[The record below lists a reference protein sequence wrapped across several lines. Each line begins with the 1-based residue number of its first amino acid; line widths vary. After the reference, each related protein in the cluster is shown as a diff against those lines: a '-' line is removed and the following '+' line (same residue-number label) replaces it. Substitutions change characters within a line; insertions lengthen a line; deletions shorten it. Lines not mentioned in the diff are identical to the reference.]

1 MSNKAPTMESPTL
14 HTYTD
19 GSKLKL
25 TTAKTLIQIPI
36 WKGNR
41 VKDTS
46 HIAQLKE
53 SIGSNIQHL
62 DKGYHIIKYNET
74 DATGREV
81 EQSYII
87 DGQHRASVLVDFFTS
102 NLCEPDF
109 PVTYTEVTV
118 NNEAEAIAY
127 FNKINNVKP
136 IHYKEDPILVAN
148 RYIEQI
154 IKVLPGPTKSPFFRD
169 KATHRPYMQ
178 TEKLREA
185 LVENIEKIKQKPEVF
200 ATIVLEKN
208 KKLLS
213 EMSLALATGSVH
225 KKDMSV
231 VDKAI
236 STGFALGFDTKMNW
250 FYDII

>member
-1 MSNKAPTMESPTL
+1 MDTHPTL

-25 TTAKTLIQIPI
+25 TNVKALIQIPI

-74 DATGREV
+74 DATGRDI

-87 DGQHRASVLVDFFTS
+87 DGQHRATVLLDHFNST
-102 NLCEPDF
+102 LCEPDF
-109 PVTYTEVTV
+109 PITYTEVCV
-118 NNEAEAIAY
+118 ANEADAIAY

-136 IHYKEDPILVAN
+136 IHYKEDPKLVVN
-148 RYIEQI
+148 RFIEAI
-154 IKVLPGPTKSPFFRD
+154 VKALAGPKKAPFFRNSGC
-169 KATHRPYMQ
+169 HRPYMS
-178 TEKLREA
+178 TDRLREVL
-185 LVENIEKIKQKPEVF
+185 LVAVDRIKCKPVEF
-200 ATIVLEKN
+200 AAKVVDIN

-213 EMSLALATGSVH
+213 EYILALSLDKV
-225 KKDMSV
+225 KEKDKSIITR
-231 VDKAI
+231 AI
-236 STGFALGFDTKMNW
+236 EIDFALGIDTSMTW
-250 FYDII
+250 FQKIV

>member
-1 MSNKAPTMESPTL
+1 MESPTL

-25 TTAKTLIQIPI
+25 TTAKKLIQIPI

-46 HIAQLKE
+46 HIVQLKE

-62 DKGYHIIKYNET
+62 DKGFHIIKYNET
-74 DATGREV
+74 DATDREV

-87 DGQHRASVLVDFFTS
+87 DGQHRASVLIDFFTS

-109 PVTYTEVTV
+109 PVTFIEIIV

-136 IHYKEDPILVAN
+136 IHYKEDPILIAN

-154 IKVLPGPTKSPFFRD
+154 IKVLPGPTKLPFFRD

-185 LVENIEKIKQKPEVF
+185 LVGNIDTIKQKPEVF
-200 ATIVLEKN
+200 ATLVLEKN

-213 EMSLALATGSVH
+213 EMTLALATGNIN
-225 KKDMSV
+225 KKDV
-231 VDKAI
+231 NIVDKVV
-236 STGFALGFDTKMNW
+236 STGFALGVDVKMNW
-250 FYDII
+250 FYEIIC